1 MLLDFLE
8 WGILLLENLLENLR
22 ITRRKNGVLIQIIDI
37 GNTV

>member
-8 WGILLLENLLENLR
+8 WGILLLENLLENLT
-22 ITRRKNGVLIQIIDI
+22 ITRYECGVLIQIFDI

>member
-22 ITRRKNGVLIQIIDI
+22 ITRRKYGVLIQNFDI

>member
-22 ITRRKNGVLIQIIDI
+22 ITRRKNGVLIQIFDID
-37 GNTV
+37 NTV

>member
-22 ITRRKNGVLIQIIDI
+22 ITRRKNGVLIQIFDI